1 MWFSESEAE
10 RRWEEMERAA
20 ARLDELKTQVHEE
33 LTACAKM
40 VLLAGGP
47 GAERVVDA
55 WNDTLED
62 DAPINR
68 LIAELIRAG
77 PAAGIPEAFNAQEM
91 LARTYADSLCES
103 EAMERMA

>member
-10 RRWEEMERAA
+10 RRWDEMEREA
-20 ARLDELKTQVHEE
+20 ARLDELKTQVHKK
-33 LTACAKM
+33 LMDGATM
-40 VLLAGGP
+40 VLTVGGP
-47 GAERVVDA
+47 FAEQVVDE
-55 WNDTLED
+55 WNDTCED
-62 DAPINR
+62 AAPINR

-77 PAAGIPEAFNAQEM
+77 LAAGLPEAVKAQEM